1 MLKEN
6 LKSVKTWGDGDN
18 TPFDLFPLYTT
29 KKIKATLKKF
39 VLCVFGPKVLSKS
52 LCELTSQ

>member
-18 TPFDLFPLYTT
+18 IPFDLFPLYTT
-29 KKIKATLKKF
+29 KKFKKF
-39 VLCVFGPKVLSKS
+39 KVHQNFL
-52 LCELTSQ
+52 